1 MEANLSRN
9 ELLFNEQEA
18 NRIVA
23 ELNSYKELQIKDV
36 RTEPTT
42 KGRPIGLN
50 TVNMLKIASSS
61 LGMGP
66 QYAMSTA
73 EHLYLSGYLTYPRT
87 ESTSYPKNF
96 DFKEIVE

>member
-1 MEANLSRN
+1 
-9 ELLFNEQEA
+9 
-18 NRIVA
+18 
-23 ELNSYKELQIKDV
+23 
-36 RTEPTT
+36 
-42 KGRPIGLN
+42 
-50 TVNMLKIASSS
+50 MLKIASSS